1 MPIFAQARSQ
11 GYQIIVATQSI
22 ADLSAV
28 SETFA
33 ERVLENCGQYVVLR
47 LNAAQDA
54 EMMANIIGTA
64 ETVETTH
71 KSSGTL
77 LDAGGAGSKKVV
89 REYKVSPDIIKEL
102 PPLQAII
109 YDKQDVEHIKLL
121 EVPFVDL

>member
-1 MPIFAQARSQ
+1 MPLRIRCFWEQPKKSSRGNIRKSQ
-11 GYQIIVATQSI
+11 KLITR
-22 ADLSAV
+22 
-28 SETFA
+28 T
-33 ERVLENCGQYVVLR
+33 
-47 LNAAQDA
+47 
-54 EMMANIIGTA
+54 NIIGTA

-89 REYKVSPDIIKEL
+89 REYKVSPDMIKEL

-121 EVPFVDL
+121 EVPFIDL